1 MVKRALIMLLLAA
14 TLGGVVYVVGF
25 RDPFGVKPAAKQAN
39 TASAAVNPASIARIE
54 YNPDSYKL
62 VAEDGRLELLVND
75 AGHIRIR
82 DKQGDFV
89 WKSDPDTSLE
99 PDLKGL
105 WKSNADSPF
114 LLDYVDVSKQSTGLT
129 FTTSNLN
136 DAKTKTTV
144 VRTEGGAE
152 LTFDLQTVGIRFKT
166 VIRLRNGYLE
176 VTIPSD
182 SIVEAGGK
190 QVVAI
195 WPFPFFGAVQNQAIR
210 KDGYML
216 VPLEMGAIIPM
227 KEEHQLLNRVSAK
240 IFGNDRAIPGQPGT
254 FTIFPAFGMKRDDHS
269 YLAVIEEG
277 EYTSTVQATPS
288 GLYTS
293 FHWIAPQF
301 EYRNSFFRQ
310 TSKLGA
316 GYKTVEKNRSTEDRR
331 IRYYFQSGDKADYA
345 GMAADYRNYLMETQ
359 GMKKVANG
367 GKGLPLYLTLYGGA
381 QEKGLFSPSFV
392 PATTFGQATSILKG
406 LHEAGVGPVNVIY
419 NGWAKGGDRN
429 VMPDVPPAE
438 KVLGGDKGLAVFV
451 REAKAAGDRVYLGT
465 DYTSS
470 RLNDSFVPSRDALK
484 DINGKVM
491 SGKLLGE
498 TEYVNPASVALR
510 LFKENVGK
518 YESLGID
525 GMYFKGFGSV
535 YSNFRPSDPA
545 TRAQAA
551 EDYRKLLKLAKERL
565 GSTGAAEGNSYIVGS
580 LDFIQQL
587 PIGPGYDL
595 VATKAVPFLPIAI
608 HGLVDY
614 SSEWGNLRESGRQQF
629 LRSIEFGTVPQ
640 YLLTYEDPAELRKT
654 PGNFIYSSRYEE
666 WKDTLAAEY
675 KRWNESLGP
684 LRNVFISG
692 HRELAAGVR
701 ETLYENGVS
710 IVVNYND
717 SAYTAHG
724 ISVKPLDFAVIGKEG

>member
-1 MVKRALIMLLLAA
+1 MIKRVLVLLLLAA
-14 TLGGVVYVVGF
+14 MLGGAVYVVGF
-25 RDPFGVKPAAKQAN
+25 GDPFGANPAVKQAD
-39 TASAAVNPASIARIE
+39 TAAPPVNPAAIQRIE
-54 YNPDSYKL
+54 YNPDSYNR
-62 VAEDGRLELLVND
+62 VAEDGKLELLVND
-75 AGHIRIR
+75 AGHIRVR

-89 WKSDPDTSLE
+89 WQSDPDTSLE

-114 LLDYVDVSKQSTGLT
+114 LLDYVDASKQSTGLT

-144 VRTEGGAE
+144 ERTEGGAE

-166 VIRLRNGYLE
+166 IVKLRNGYLE
-176 VTIPSD
+176 VSIPSD
-182 SIVEAGGK
+182 SIVESGGK
-190 QVVAI
+190 EIVAI
-195 WPFPFFGAVQNQAIR
+195 WPFPFFGAVQKQAVQ

-216 VPLEMGAIIPM
+216 VPLEMGALIPM

-240 IFGNDRAIPGQPGT
+240 IFGSDRAIPGQPGT
-254 FTIFPAFGMKRDDHS
+254 YTIFPAFGMKKDDHS
-269 YLAVIEEG
+269 FLAVIEQG

-301 EYRNSFFRQ
+301 EYRNPFFRQ

-316 GYKTVEKNRSTEDRR
+316 GYKTVEKTRSTEDRR

-359 GMKKVANG
+359 GMTKIAAD

-392 PATTFGQATSILKG
+392 PATTFDQAGTILKG
-406 LHEAGVGPVNVIY
+406 LHEAGVGPINVLY

-438 KVLGGDKGLAVFV
+438 RDLGGDKALASFV
-451 REAKAAGDRVYLGT
+451 REAKAKGDRVYLQA

-470 RLNDSFVPSRDALK
+470 RLNDSFVPSRDSLK
-484 DINGKVM
+484 DINGKVL
-491 SGKLLGE
+491 SGKANGE
-498 TEYVNPASVALR
+498 TQYVNPASVALR
-510 LFKENVGK
+510 LFEENVGK

-525 GMYFKGFGSV
+525 GMYFEGFGSV
-535 YSNFRPSDPA
+535 YSNFRPSDPS
-545 TRAQAA
+545 TRAESAA
-551 EDYRKLLKLAKERL
+551 NYQKLLKLAKERL
-565 GSTGAAEGNSYIVGS
+565 GSTGAAEGNSYIIGG
-580 LDFIQQL
+580 LDFIQHL

-614 SSEWGNLRESGRQQF
+614 SGEWGNLRESGKEQL
-629 LRSIEFGTVPQ
+629 LRSIEFGAVPH

-666 WKDTLAAEY
+666 WEDTLAAEY
-675 KRWNESLGP
+675 KQWNETLGFV
-684 LRNVFISG
+684 RSAFITG

-701 ETLYENGVS
+701 ETRYDNGVS
-710 IVVNYND
+710 VVVNYND
-717 SAYTAHG
+717 TVYTVG
-724 ISVKPLDFAVIGKEG
+724 GVTVEPFDFAVIRKEG